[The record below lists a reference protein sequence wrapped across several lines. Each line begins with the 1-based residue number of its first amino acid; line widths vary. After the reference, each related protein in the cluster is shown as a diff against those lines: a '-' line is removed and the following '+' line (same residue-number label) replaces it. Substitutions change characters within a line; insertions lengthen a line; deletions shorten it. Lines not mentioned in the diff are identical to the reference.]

1 MTQFLTR
8 CFIKNNMDT
17 QDPAVREKYGLL
29 AGMVGIISN
38 LFLCVSK
45 VVIGIIVHSIAIIAD
60 GVNNLADAASSI
72 ITLVGFKMAAKPED
86 KEHPYGHARIEYV
99 TGLLVSV
106 IIIFIGFQ
114 LLKSSFEKVLHPEIM
129 DFNLI
134 TIVILCVAI
143 VIKVWQSAFN
153 ISIGKKINSV
163 ALIATG
169 TDSRNDVIS
178 TVAVLASILI
188 SQVVHLQLDG
198 YMGCGVALFIIWSG
212 IKLIQETASPLLGEA
227 PDQELVNAISDG
239 AQRMEGVLG
248 IHDLVVHSYGPGR
261 TFASIHIEVDASSD
275 LVEVHDL
282 IDNIERDLSESLNIH
297 LVAHLDPVKTDD
309 PVIANLHT
317 ILDDTLTPLEGVYGL
332 HDLRIVPGTSHTNVI
347 FDVVVSTECKLKQAE
362 IKQAVNQR
370 LKAYNQTYFA
380 VITFDKSYAHP

>member
-1 MTQFLTR
+1 M
-8 CFIKNNMDT
+8 
-17 QDPAVREKYGLL
+17 
-29 AGMVGIISN
+29 
-38 LFLCVSK
+38 
-45 VVIGIIVHSIAIIAD
+45 
-60 GVNNLADAASSI
+60 
-72 ITLVGFKMAAKPED
+72 
-86 KEHPYGHARIEYV
+86 
-99 TGLLVSV
+99 
-106 IIIFIGFQ
+106 
-114 LLKSSFEKVLHPEIM
+114 
-129 DFNLI
+129 
-134 TIVILCVAI
+134 
-143 VIKVWQSAFN
+143 
-153 ISIGKKINSV
+153 NSV

-239 AQRMEGVLG
+239 AERMEGVLG

-332 HDLRIVPGTSHTNVI
+332 HDLRIVPGTTHTNVI

>member
-1 MTQFLTR
+1 MTQFLIR
-8 CFIKNNMDT
+8 CFIKNNKDI
-17 QDPAVREKYGLL
+17 QNAAVREKYGLL

-38 LFLCVSK
+38 LLLCVSK
-45 VVIGIIVHSIAIIAD
+45 VIIGIIVHSIAIIAD

-114 LLKSSFEKVLHPEIM
+114 LLKSSLEKVLHPEVM
-129 DFNLI
+129 DFNWI
-134 TIVILCVAI
+134 TVLILCIAI

-227 PDQELVNAISDG
+227 PDEELVNAISEG
-239 AQRMEGVLG
+239 AKSMEGVLG

-261 TFASIHIEVDASSD
+261 TFASIHIEVDANSN

-309 PVIANLHT
+309 PIIAKLHAM
-317 ILDDTLTPLEGVYGL
+317 LEDTLTALEGVYGM
-332 HDLRIVPGTSHTNVI
+332 HDLRIVPGTSHTNIV
-347 FDVVVSTECKLKQAE
+347 FDVVLSTECKLKQAE
-362 IKQAVNQR
+362 IKQAVNQK
-370 LKAYNQTYFA
+370 LKAYDQTYFA
-380 VITFDKSYAHP
+380 VITFDKAYVQP

>member
-1 MTQFLTR
+1 MTQFLIR
-8 CFIKNNMDT
+8 CFIKNNTDT

-129 DFNLI
+129 DFNWI

-153 ISIGKKINSV
+153 ISIGKKN
-163 ALIATG
+163 
-169 TDSRNDVIS
+169 
-178 TVAVLASILI
+178 
-188 SQVVHLQLDG
+188 
-198 YMGCGVALFIIWSG
+198 
-212 IKLIQETASPLLGEA
+212 
-227 PDQELVNAISDG
+227 EL
-239 AQRMEGVLG
+239 RC
-248 IHDLVVHSYGPGR
+248 
-261 TFASIHIEVDASSD
+261 
-275 LVEVHDL
+275 
-282 IDNIERDLSESLNIH
+282 
-297 LVAHLDPVKTDD
+297 
-309 PVIANLHT
+309 
-317 ILDDTLTPLEGVYGL
+317 
-332 HDLRIVPGTSHTNVI
+332 SHCNWH
-347 FDVVVSTECKLKQAE
+347 
-362 IKQAVNQR
+362 R
-370 LKAYNQTYFA
+370 
-380 VITFDKSYAHP
+380 

>member
-1 MTQFLTR
+1 MTQFLIR
-8 CFIKNNMDT
+8 CFIKNNNDI
-17 QDPAVREKYGLL
+17 QNPAVREKYGFL
-29 AGMVGIISN
+29 AGMIGIISN

-45 VVIGIIVHSIAIIAD
+45 VIIGIIVHSIAIIAD

-99 TGLLVSV
+99 SGLLISV

-114 LLKSSFEKVLHPEIM
+114 LLKSSFEKVLHPEVM
-129 DFNLI
+129 DFNWI
-134 TIVILCVAI
+134 TILILCIAI

-188 SQVVHLQLDG
+188 SQVAHLQLDG

-227 PDQELVNAISDG
+227 PDEELVNAISEG
-239 AQRMEGVLG
+239 AKSMEGVLG

-261 TFASIHIEVDASSD
+261 TFASIHIEVDANSD

-309 PVIANLHT
+309 PVIAKLHT
-317 ILDDTLTPLEGVYGL
+317 ILEDTLTALEGVYGM
-332 HDLRIVPGTSHTNVI
+332 HDLRIVPGTSHTNIV
-347 FDVVVSTECKLKQAE
+347 FDVVLSTECKLKQAE
-362 IKQAVNQR
+362 IKQAVNQK

-380 VITFDKSYAHP
+380 VITFDKAYAQP